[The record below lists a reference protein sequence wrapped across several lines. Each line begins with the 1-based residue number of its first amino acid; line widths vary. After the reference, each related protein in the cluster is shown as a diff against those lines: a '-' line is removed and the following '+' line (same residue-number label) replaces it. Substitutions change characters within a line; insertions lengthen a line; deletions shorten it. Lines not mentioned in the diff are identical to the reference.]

1 MGTGEIALPSF
12 QMVAAGGHLIG
23 LVTQPDRAVG
33 RSSKLRLPRI
43 KELAMEAGVPVL
55 QPERVRKKTALAE
68 IAALEPDLIVVMAY
82 GQILS
87 RAFLTIAT
95 LACINVHA
103 SLLPRHRGASCIQAA
118 IDAGD
123 AESGVTIMH
132 VAEGLDTGDLILSQA
147 TPLGPH
153 ETGGA
158 LHDRLAESSPKAL
171 RRAIEAL
178 ATGQASRRVQDE
190 QLASYA
196 PKLERND
203 GEIDWSMTAGELE
216 RRVRAYDPW
225 PGTFTTMQDER
236 ERKKRLKIFPHT
248 EAVRGEGRSGE
259 VLAVCSD
266 LLVVAC
272 GEGALQLREVQAE
285 GSRRL
290 PVSEFLKGNRL
301 GPGDC
306 FFSLERDEE

>member
-12 QMVAAGGHLIG
+12 QMVVGGGHLIG

-33 RSSKLRLPRI
+33 RSAKLRPPRI
-43 KELAMEAGVPVL
+43 KELALDAGVPVL
-55 QPERVRKKTALAE
+55 QPERVRKKEALAE

-82 GQILS
+82 GQILP
-87 RAFLTIAT
+87 RGFLTIAK

-132 VAEGLDTGDLILSQA
+132 VAEGLDTGDLILNQA
-147 TPLGPH
+147 TPLGKH
-153 ETGGA
+153 ETGGD
-158 LHDRLAESSPKAL
+158 LHDRLAESSPEAL
-171 RRAIEAL
+171 RMAIEAL
-178 ATGQASRRVQDE
+178 ASGEAPRSVQDE

-203 GEIDWSMTAGELE
+203 GEIDWSMTADELE
-216 RRVRAYDPW
+216 RRVRAYEPW
-225 PGTFTTMQDER
+225 PGTFTTMRDER
-236 ERKKRLKIFPHT
+236 GRKKRLKIFPQT
-248 EAVRGEGRSGE
+248 EVVRREGKSGE
-259 VLAVCSD
+259 VLAVD
-266 LLVVAC
+266 FDGFAVAC
-272 GEGALQLREVQAE
+272 GKGALQLREVQVE

-290 PVSEFLKGNRL
+290 PVREFLKGNRL

>member
-12 QMVAAGGHLIG
+12 QMVVGGGHLIG

-33 RSSKLRLPRI
+33 RSAKLRPPRI
-43 KELAMEAGVPVL
+43 KELALDAGVPVL
-55 QPERVRKKTALAE
+55 QPERVRKKAALAE
-68 IAALEPDLIVVMAY
+68 LSALEPELIVVMAY
-82 GQILS
+82 GHILP
-87 RAFLTIAT
+87 RAFLTIAK

-123 AESGVTIMH
+123 AESGVAIMH
-132 VAEGLDTGDLILSQA
+132 VAEGLDAGDLILSQA
-147 TPLGPH
+147 TPLGKH
-153 ETGGA
+153 ETGGD
-158 LHDRLAESSPKAL
+158 LHDRLAESSPAAL
-171 RRAIEAL
+171 RMAIDAL
-178 ATGQASRRVQDE
+178 ATGSSSRSVQDE

-203 GEIDWSMTAGELE
+203 GDIDWSMTAGELE

-225 PGTFTTMQDER
+225 PGTFTTMRDER
-236 ERKKRLKIFPHT
+236 GRKKRLKIFPQT
-248 EAVRGEGRSGE
+248 EVIRGEGRSGE
-259 VLAVCSD
+259 VLAMDFDV
-266 LLVVAC
+266 LAVAC
-272 GEGALQLREVQAE
+272 GEGALQLREVQVE

-290 PVSEFLKGNRL
+290 PVREFLKGNRL
-301 GPGDC
+301 EPGDC